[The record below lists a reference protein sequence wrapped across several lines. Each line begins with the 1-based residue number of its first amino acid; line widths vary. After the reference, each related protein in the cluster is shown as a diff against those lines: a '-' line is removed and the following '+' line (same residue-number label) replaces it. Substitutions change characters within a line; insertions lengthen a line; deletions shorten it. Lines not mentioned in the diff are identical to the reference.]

1 MERPSRWQGDAL
13 FGPEVRLREVA
24 EHGGF
29 WVVVVVGVVGGLG
42 EGDMDGGS
50 AAPELDVADGEA
62 READGGAAEE
72 GQVQGDGVRLVA
84 GGVGGGEMEGRG
96 GEEAGGYESAVRDC
110 LSLSSIGEMFER

>member
-1 MERPSRWQGDAL
+1 M
-13 FGPEVRLREVA
+13 FGTEVRLREVA

-29 WVVVVVGVVGGLG
+29 WVVVVVIVGLG
-42 EGDMDGGS
+42 EGDVEGRC
-50 AAPELDVADGEA
+50 AATELDVADGEA
-62 READGGAAEE
+62 RGADGGAAEE

-96 GEEAGGYESAVRDC
+96 GEEARGYESAVRDC